1 MKSNYILITGC
12 AGFIGFHL
20 TSHMLI
26 NSKKSIIGI
35 DNLNSYYDV
44 DLKRDRLKILR
55 KNKKF
60 KFYKLNI
67 ADTSKISSLFKK
79 YRIEKIVNLAAQAGV
94 RFSIN
99 NREEY
104 FNSNVKGFF
113 NILEMSK
120 KYKVKHLVY
129 ASTSSV
135 YGNSTKK
142 PFRENQ
148 STDEPLSFYAA
159 SKKTNEILAY
169 PYSYIHNIKISGMR
183 FFSVYGPYGRPD
195 MALYKFV
202 DKMIKGKKID
212 LYNHGNHL
220 RDFTY
225 IDDVVKGIVNVL
237 KKAPKKKIP
246 FEIVNIG
253 RGKPENLKDFL
264 KVIKYELNIKKP
276 FVVNKK
282 MQLGDVYSTYASVN
296 KLKKNYK
303 YKPNTNI
310 NIGIKKCIQWYK
322 KYNNII

>member
-20 TSHMLI
+20 TLYML
-26 NSKKSIIGI
+26 NKSKKNIIGI

-44 DLKRDRLKILR
+44 DLKKNRLKILR

-60 KFYKLNI
+60 KFHKINI
-67 ADTSKISSLFKK
+67 ADMPKISSLFEK

-94 RFSIN
+94 RFSIY

-120 KYKVKHLVY
+120 KYKVKHLLY

-135 YGNSTKK
+135 YGNSKKK
-142 PFRENQ
+142 PFKENQ

-159 SKKTNEILAY
+159 SKKSNEILAY

-183 FFSVYGPYGRPD
+183 FFTVYGPYGRPD
-195 MALYKFV
+195 MSLFKFV
-202 DKMIKGKKID
+202 DNMIKGKKIE
-212 LYNHGNHL
+212 LYNHGNHI

-237 KKAPKKKIP
+237 NKPSKKKVP
-246 FEIVNIG
+246 FEIINIG

-264 KVIKYELNIKKP
+264 NVIKFELNVKKP
-276 FVVNKK
+276 KIVNKK
-282 MQLGDVYSTYASVN
+282 MQLGDVKSTYASVY

-303 YKPNTNI
+303 YEPNTNI
-310 NIGIKKCIQWYK
+310 KIGIKKFIDWYK